1 MFHSFLG
8 FGFNDNLPLEK
19 YQETLIPCEATNDF
33 HLMKW
38 FGGLIIKK
46 NQYRPIID
54 LKGEL
59 ERICN
64 N

>member
-1 MFHSFLG
+1 MILG
-8 FGFNDNLPLEK
+8 FGFNENSNFILEK
-19 YQETLIPCEATNDF
+19 VVETMVPSEATNDF

-46 NQYRPIID
+46 SSVRPTLD
-54 LKGEL
+54 LKGEID
-59 ERICN
+59 RICN

>member
-1 MFHSFLG
+1 M
-8 FGFNDNLPLEK
+8 LEK
-19 YQETLIPCEATNDF
+19 VQESLVPSEASEF

-46 NQYRPIID
+46 TKPIFDAKLEID
-54 LKGEL
+54 
-59 ERICN
+59 RICN